1 MKKTNEKT
9 VPARGRG
16 AAIKGYFLNRSGQL
30 RRGFKL
36 VFALSAVLLAA
47 WAVPTAMT
55 ALFGRLFEVWG
66 VTSESAARAPG
77 WAQLLYGG
85 FSYVSGFAQGAAI
98 FLAARLMGRA
108 LGARVEM
115 GKGFHLGIVAGAGT
129 AFGLLALL
137 RLLDVMRF
145 GHALT
150 RPALSALTPML
161 MTFLVA
167 QALGAAMATGLIGEI
182 LSGWHK
188 AFAYAGSALLY
199 ALLFGRWT
207 PIGLLS
213 GALFGLLLWLMRE
226 KKGGIAPAFGFLSAF
241 SLLTVG
247 VFGMP
252 PWSQGALYE
261 TYHVSKP
268 WLTGGGAGP
277 WAGLLLP
284 MILLSF
290 IAALA
295 LPNRRTK
302 AAPLP
307 RPARPGRAE
316 RN

>member
-1 MKKTNEKT
+1 MKKTNDKSSRL
-9 VPARGRG
+9 RGRG
-16 AAIKGYFLNRSGQL
+16 AAFKGLFLNREGQM
-30 RRGFKL
+30 RRGLKL
-36 VFALSAVLLAA
+36 AFAIAAVFLAA
-47 WAVPTAMT
+47 WAVPMGATV
-55 ALFGRLFEVWG
+55 LFGRLFEVWG
-66 VTSESAARAPG
+66 VTSENVARAPG

-85 FSYVSGFAQGAAI
+85 FAYVSGFLQGAAI
-98 FLAARLMGRA
+98 WLAARLMGRA

-115 GKGFHLGIVAGAGT
+115 GKGLCAGIAAGAVA

-150 RPALSALTPML
+150 RPAFSALTPML
-161 MTFLVA
+161 MAFLVA
-167 QALGAAMATGLIGEI
+167 QALGAVMATGMIGEI

-188 AFAYAGSALLY
+188 SAAYAGCALLY

-213 GALFGLLLWLMRE
+213 GALFGGLVWLTRE
-226 KKGGIAPAFGFLSAF
+226 NKGGVAPATGFLSVF
-241 SLLTVG
+241 SLLTVA

-268 WLTGGGAGP
+268 WLTGGEAGH
-277 WAGLLLP
+277 WGGLLLP
-284 MILLSF
+284 AVFLLL
-290 IAALA
+290 IAGLA
-295 LPNRRTK
+295 LPSRRTK
-302 AAPLP
+302 AAPPLH
-307 RPARPGRAE
+307 PARPRRAE

>member
-1 MKKTNEKT
+1 MKTNEKAH
-9 VPARGRG
+9 PARGRG
-16 AAIKGYFLNRSGQL
+16 ATFKGWFLDRGGQL
-30 RRGFKL
+30 RRGFRL
-36 VFALSAVLLAA
+36 TIALAAVLLAA

-55 ALFGRLFEVWG
+55 ALFGRLFDVWG
-66 VTSESAARAPG
+66 VTSESVTRAPG

-85 FSYVSGFAQGAAI
+85 FTYVSGFAQGAAI
-98 FLAARLMGRA
+98 WLAARLVGRA

-115 GKGFHLGIVAGAGT
+115 RK
-129 AFGLLALL
+129 GLLAGIAVGVGVALGMLAIL

-161 MTFLVA
+161 MAFLVA
-167 QALGAAMATGLIGEI
+167 QALGAVVAVALIGEI
-182 LSGWHK
+182 LSGWHR
-188 AFAYAGSALLY
+188 ALAYAGSALAY

-207 PIGLLS
+207 PIGLMS
-213 GALFGLLLWLMRE
+213 GALFGGLIWLTRE
-226 KKGGIAPAFGFLSAF
+226 KKGGVAPALGFLTAF
-241 SLLTVG
+241 SVLTAS

-284 MILLSF
+284 AILLLL
-290 IAALA
+290 IAALVR
-295 LPNRRTK
+295 PSRRTK
-302 AAPLP
+302 AAPPP
-307 RPARPGRAE
+307 RPAKPRRAE
-316 RN
+316 RS